1 MRSTNSSFFMMFLLF
16 VLLFMTWYSIES
28 KLELFLSAKVRS
40 FFDMTKSCAL
50 FFVSLHKTIPPPK
63 KKTRATSEGIP
74 SSIDIEYLGLNDNPY
89 FTQDFF
95 LTCSSRPLPHSPH
108 SGERP

>member
-1 MRSTNSSFFMMFLLF
+1 MMFFLF

-50 FFVSLHKTIPPPK
+50 YFLWLCIRQYLPPPPHTK
-63 KKTRATSEGIP
+63 KKKKDEGNLRRHTLV
-74 SSIDIEYLGLNDNPY
+74 YRY
-89 FTQDFF
+89 
-95 LTCSSRPLPHSPH
+95 
-108 SGERP
+108 

>member
-1 MRSTNSSFFMMFLLF
+1 MANRDLNRLKV
-16 VLLFMTWYSIES
+16 VLAEKNGLTVGW
-28 KLELFLSAKVRS
+28 LRS

-50 FFVSLHKTIPPPK
+50 YFLCLCIRQYPLK

-74 SSIDIEYLGLNDNPY
+74 SSIDIELLGLNDNPY

-95 LTCSSRPLPHSPH
+95 LTSSSRPLPHSPH
-108 SGERP
+108 SGELRKGRACTLRLLY